1 MVLQVFFARARGF
14 FKWFADFPAL
24 HGGYGKRFCTRPTVL
39 RCIAMT
45 CAAVLVCACSNG
57 PMTGST
63 QALKQADAEAQNYR
77 LSMGDKVNIS
87 VFGEGNLSGDYT
99 VSPDGKITL
108 PLAGPIQAAGL
119 TVPQFQKSVTD
130 TLANGYVQNPNVTVT
145 PSGLRPYYIL
155 GEVNKPGQYGY
166 IPDLTVMAAVATAE
180 GFTYRADMDEVFI
193 RHARDASEREYPL
206 TPTTVVEPG
215 DTIRV
220 AQRYF

>member
-1 MVLQVFFARARGF
+1 MVLQVFFERVRRF
-14 FKWFADFPAL
+14 FMPVADFFAA
-24 HGGYGKRFCTRPTVL
+24 HGGDAKLFCTPAPVL
-39 RCIAMT
+39 RCVAMT
-45 CAAVLVCACSNG
+45 CAAVLVTACSNG
-57 PMTGST
+57 PLTGSAA
-63 QALKQADAEAQNYR
+63 ALQQADSEAQNYR

-119 TVPQFQKSVTD
+119 TIPQFQKSVTD
-130 TLANGYVQNPNVTVT
+130 TLGNGFVQNPNVTVT

-166 IPDLTVMAAVATAE
+166 TPDMTVMAAVATAE

-193 RHARDASEREYPL
+193 RHARDASEKEYPL